1 MVFWYIKIIIFS
13 ILLIY
18 LIHNIIAFLFETMT
32 VPTKKDMIQITN
44 KNYENMFKTLS
55 KNAENNENTENKNLE
70 VTPIDSLPN
79 NENDKLLQSDEMKNE
94 LINYLRQQ
102 TN

>member
-1 MVFWYIKIIIFS
+1 
-13 ILLIY
+13 
-18 LIHNIIAFLFETMT
+18 MT

>member
-1 MVFWYIKIIIFS
+1 
-13 ILLIY
+13 
-18 LIHNIIAFLFETMT
+18 MT

-70 VTPIDSLPN
+70 VTPIDLLPN
-79 NENDKLLQSDEMKNE
+79 NKNENENLLQSDEMKNE

-102 TN
+102 TD